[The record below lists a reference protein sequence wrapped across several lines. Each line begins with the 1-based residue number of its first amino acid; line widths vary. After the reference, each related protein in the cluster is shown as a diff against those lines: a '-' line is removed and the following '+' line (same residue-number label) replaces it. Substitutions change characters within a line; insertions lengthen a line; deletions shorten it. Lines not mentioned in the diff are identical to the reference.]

1 MRRFLVVPIVILL
14 SAGCYHAT
22 VDTGLPPS
30 NEQITKSFASSWIA
44 GLIPPSTV
52 ETASKCPNGVAQ
64 VDTQLSF
71 VNQLVGIITLGIYT
85 PMEIVVTCAARS
97 SASADVDGTVETVL
111 DHTQTMDE
119 QRAVLTEAVLRA
131 RDTDRRVLVTVR

>member
-1 MRRFLVVPIVILL
+1 MRRLLVVPIVILL
-14 SAGCYHAT
+14 SVGCYHAT

-30 NEQITKSFASSWIA
+30 NEQIKKSFASSWIA

-71 VNQLVGIITLGIYT
+71 VNQIVGMLTLGIYT

-131 RDTDRRVLVTVR
+131 RASDQRVLVTVR